1 MIVLGIDPGANTGL
15 ALFRGGR
22 LVGLRTVEP
31 LLLIDALRQVCPDIV
46 VMEDSRLQGAVW
58 HKSPGAIK
66 IARDVGRIDGWCDL
80 IEAACTHMGTDL
92 IKISPKDK
100 GAKLSADQFRQVTGW
115 VERTNAHERDAAMVA
130 WGLRNAA
137 CTS

>member
-1 MIVLGIDPGANTGL
+1 MILLGIDPGANTGL
-15 ALFRGGR
+15 ALYRDSK
-22 LVGLRTVEP
+22 LVGMRTVTP

-46 VMEDSRLQGAVW
+46 VMEDSRLQRAVW

-100 GAKLSADQFRQVTGW
+100 GAKLDAVAFQAATGW
-115 VERTNAHERDAAMVA
+115 KGQTNAHERDAAMVA
-130 WGLRNAA
+130 WGLRSVA
-137 CTS
+137 CTN

>member
-1 MIVLGIDPGANTGL
+1 MILLGIDPGANTGL
-15 ALFRGGR
+15 ALYRDSK
-22 LVGLRTVEP
+22 LVGMRTVTP
-31 LLLIDALRQVCPDIV
+31 LRLIDALRQVCPDMV
-46 VMEDSRLQGAVW
+46 VMEDSRLQGVVW

-80 IEAACTHMGTDL
+80 IEAACTHLGTDL

-100 GAKLSADQFRQVTGW
+100 GSKLDAAAFRSVTGW
-115 VERTNAHERDAAMVA
+115 KGQTNAHERDAAMVA

>member
-1 MIVLGIDPGANTGL
+1 MIVLGIDPGVNTGL
-15 ALFRGGR
+15 ALYRDSK
-22 LVGLRTVEP
+22 LVGMRTVTP
-31 LLLIDALRQVCPDIV
+31 LRLIDALRQVCPDMV

-58 HKSPGAIK
+58 HKSPGAVK

-100 GAKLSADQFRQVTGW
+100 GAKLDAVAFQAATGW
-115 VERTNAHERDAAMVA
+115 KGQTNAHERDAAMVA
-130 WGLRNAA
+130 YPYRKAQG
-137 CTS
+137 